1 MDNIQIEFFFNMKR
15 FQLFKDLFQKKEPF
29 IVKLFNTFCSGT
41 FFVVKVNK
49 FNCLLKIIIMDSIQ
63 FADIDFSAT
72 NRSRKKTCSKCKSA
86 DHILPS
92 CPLNPC
98 GHCKLP
104 GHISSSCPIK
114 KQESY
119 ARKRL
124 RQLADR
130 SGGTAQRS

>member
-1 MDNIQIEFFFNMKR
+1 MDNIQF
-15 FQLFKDLFQKKEPF
+15 
-29 IVKLFNTFCSGT
+29 G
-41 FFVVKVNK
+41 
-49 FNCLLKIIIMDSIQ
+49 
-63 FADIDFSAT
+63 DIDFSAT

-86 DHILPS
+86 EHTIVS

-98 GHCKLP
+98 GHCKIL

-124 RQLADR
+124 RQLADNMSLEQVEQHNVR
-130 SGGTAQRS
+130 NRRESMNPIQIQRQRENDLAENMSLEQVEQHIILLY